1 MLRLIGLYGDSLM
14 VTMYGC
20 SLNDI
25 TPISLDVHWIL
36 TLFRYV
42 LDMIGASSVSLA
54 AVIGLLG
61 S

>member
-1 MLRLIGLYGDSLM
+1 MLRLIGLDGDSLL

-20 SLNDI
+20 SLNDF
-25 TPISLDVHWIL
+25 TPISLGVHWIL

-42 LDMIGASSVSLA
+42 LDMIGASSVSLTS
-54 AVIGLLG
+54 VFGLLG